1 MDNSADIQWM
11 EKALELARK
20 AELLGEVPVGAVI
33 VKDGELIAEGWNH
46 PIEKHDPSSHAEI
59 EALRAAG
66 LHLSNYRLPDT
77 TLYVTLE
84 PCMMCVGAMIH
95 ARVSRVVYGASDPK
109 TGALGGSFNLLDTAK
124 PNHRFEV
131 VSGVLED
138 ECSSQLKSFF
148 KERRKNK

>member
-1 MDNSADIQWM
+1 MDNSADIKWM

-33 VKDGELIAEGWNH
+33 TKGDELIAEGWNH
-46 PIEKHDPSSHAEI
+46 PIENHDPSSHAEI

-66 LHLSNYRLPDT
+66 LKQSNYRLPGT
-77 TLYVTLE
+77 TLYVILE

-109 TGALGGSFNLLDTAK
+109 TGALGGSIDLLEVDK
-124 PNHRFEV
+124 PNHSFD
-131 VSGVLED
+131 VSSGILAD
-138 ECSSQLKSFF
+138 ESGNLLKSFF
-148 KERRKNK
+148 KARR

>member
-1 MDNSADIQWM
+1 MSDELWM
-11 EKALELARK
+11 RHALELACK
-20 AELLGEVPVGAVI
+20 AEKLGEVPVGAVI
-33 VKDGELIAEGWNH
+33 VKDDELVAEGWNH

-66 LHLSNYRLPDT
+66 LKLSNYRLPDT

-109 TGALGGSFNLLDTAK
+109 TGALGGGFDLLEASA
-124 PNHRFEV
+124 PNHVF
-131 VSGVLED
+131 SITAGLLEE
-138 ECSSQLKSFF
+138 ECATLLKAFF
-148 KERRKNK
+148 KARRSK